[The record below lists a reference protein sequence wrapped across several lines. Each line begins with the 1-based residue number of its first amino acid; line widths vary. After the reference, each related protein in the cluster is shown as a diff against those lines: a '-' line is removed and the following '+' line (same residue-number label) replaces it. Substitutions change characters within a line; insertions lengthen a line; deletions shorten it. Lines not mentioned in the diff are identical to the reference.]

1 MTILNN
7 SATLNGISQSIIGD
21 KFRELNGVQNDI
33 QNSDSN
39 GNRLN
44 SMKLLGLSDR
54 TSWKISSHNVANGLI
69 MTILVLVDS
78 LVINVG
84 QSAAKNITSINQSTN
99 QPRNQLINQQIA
111 QGIAIPTLTCP
122 QVNNRRYV
130 VLTDRPANFLPP
142 LPQFL
147 AIAAVPC
154 GYFNT
159 SMTFFGGF
167 DNVKPAIYRASQLR
181 ELGLDAIV
189 YSFSAKVN
197 DIPANLQAAAVL
209 VELNNDPNVVA
220 QQVRA
225 LTGKNAVIATFNNRT
240 LILAAPL
247 SSTQS
252 ANAIA
257 SLLRNQGIAA
267 QAISADLIAPP
278 ISSAN
283 SNQTSLSGS
292 TVTNLP
298 PNSSQTIYRVLVPNT
313 SADTLKQ
320 VRAIAPDAFVTIFKG
335 RSYIQV
341 STYTNRANAHRG
353 RNLLNSKFPGAI
365 LLQD

>member
-1 MTILNN
+1 MKLMGFSDRNPWKITAENVVSGLLM
-7 SATLNGISQSIIGD
+7 ATLV
-21 KFRELNGVQNDI
+21 F
-33 QNSDSN
+33 
-39 GNRLN
+39 
-44 SMKLLGLSDR
+44 
-54 TSWKISSHNVANGLI
+54 
-69 MTILVLVDS
+69 VDS
-78 LVINVG
+78 LTINVI
-84 QSAAKNITSINQSTN
+84 QVAASNNITPITQAPHTSSN
-99 QPRNQLINQQIA
+99 QPIA
-111 QGIAIPTLTCP
+111 QSVNVPIYTCP
-122 QVNNRRYV
+122 QVNNRRYI
-130 VLTDRPANFLPP
+130 VLTDRPASFLPP

-154 GYFNT
+154 SYLNT

-167 DNVKPAIYRASQLR
+167 DNVKPAIYRASQMR
-181 ELGLDAIV
+181 ELGLDAVV

-220 QQVRA
+220 QQVRS
-225 LTGKNAVIATFNNRT
+225 LTGKNAVVATFNNRT
-240 LILAAPL
+240 IILAAPL
-247 SSTQS
+247 SSIQS

-267 QAISADLIAPP
+267 QAISADLIASP
-278 ISSAN
+278 SSLAN
-283 SNQTSLSGS
+283 SNQNSGA
-292 TVTNLP
+292 TATNP
-298 PNSSQTIYRVLVPNT
+298 PTGSSPTIYRVLVPNAST
-313 SADTLKQ
+313 DTLKQ

-353 RNLLNSKFPGAI
+353 RDLLNSQFSGAI

>member
-21 KFRELNGVQNDI
+21 KFRKLNGVQNGVQNDI
-33 QNSDSN
+33 QNCNSN

-54 TSWKISSHNVANGLI
+54 TSWKISSRNVASVLI
-69 MTILVLVDS
+69 VATLVLVDS

-84 QSAAKNITSINQSTN
+84 QT
-99 QPRNQLINQQIA
+99 IA
-111 QGIAIPTLTCP
+111 MPTLTCP

-220 QQVRA
+220 QQVRS
-225 LTGKNAVIATFNNRT
+225 LTGKNAVVATFNNRT

-353 RNLLNSKFPGAI
+353 RNLLNSKFSGAI
-365 LLQD
+365 LIQD

>member
-1 MTILNN
+1 MY
-7 SATLNGISQSIIGD
+7 
-21 KFRELNGVQNDI
+21 
-33 QNSDSN
+33 
-39 GNRLN
+39 
-44 SMKLLGLSDR
+44 
-54 TSWKISSHNVANGLI
+54 
-69 MTILVLVDS
+69 
-78 LVINVG
+78 
-84 QSAAKNITSINQSTN
+84 
-99 QPRNQLINQQIA
+99 
-111 QGIAIPTLTCP
+111 TCP

-220 QQVRA
+220 QQVRS
-225 LTGKNAVIATFNNRT
+225 LTGKNAVVATFNNRT

-298 PNSSQTIYRVLVPNT
+298 PNSSQIIYRVLVPNT

>member
-1 MTILNN
+1 MVYLN
-7 SATLNGISQSIIGD
+7 QSVIGD
-21 KFRELNGVQNDI
+21 KFGKPNGVQNGV
-33 QNSDSN
+33 QNRGSN
-39 GNRLN
+39 GN
-44 SMKLLGLSDR
+44 SMKLLRLSNR
-54 TSWKISSHNVANGLI
+54 TSWKITSQNVVKGLI
-69 MTILVLVDS
+69 IATLVLVDS
-78 LVINVG
+78 LVSNV
-84 QSAAKNITSINQSTN
+84 SKIAAANITPIAQSSN
-99 QPRNQLINQQIA
+99 QPINQQINQPIA
-111 QGIAIPTLTCP
+111 QSVTIPTLTCP

-154 GYFNT
+154 SYLNT

-167 DNVKPAIYRASQLR
+167 DNVKPAIYRASQMR
-181 ELGLDAIV
+181 ELGLDAVV
-189 YSFSAKVN
+189 YSFSTKVN

-220 QQVRA
+220 QQVRS
-225 LTGKNAVIATFNNRT
+225 LTGKNAVVATFNNRT
-240 LILAAPL
+240 IILAAPL
-247 SSTQS
+247 SSIQS

-278 ISSAN
+278 TATAN
-283 SNQTSLSGS
+283 SNSQNSNQNSTSDSA
-292 TVTNLP
+292 TKLP
-298 PNSSQTIYRVLVPNT
+298 IGSSQTIYRVLVPNS

-320 VRAIAPDAFVTIFKG
+320 VRAIAPDAFVTVFKG
-335 RSYIQV
+335 KSYIQV

-353 RNLLNSKFPGAI
+353 RDLLNSQFSGAI